1 MTDKGGPLARRAA
14 LLCNDVQFRL
24 YLDRRRRAKFQMDIP
39 DGTHNAQDA
48 RDFILGAC
56 GITSRAELDHNPDAA
71 RRFGDILTYYHR
83 YRRRLNQSR
92 MATL

>member
-1 MTDKGGPLARRAA
+1 VTKTEKGGALARRAA

-48 RDFILGAC
+48 RDFIVGAC
-56 GITSRAELDHNPDAA
+56 GISSRKELDHNAA
-71 RRFGDILTYYHR
+71 AAKTFTNILTYYHR
-83 YRRRLNQSR
+83 YRRKLKQ
-92 MATL
+92 T